1 MEIPDDAFLIT
12 PGNSTFLNSNYS
24 LEFRHSNFSI
34 LLKILRPQ
42 PSVRIFTGIVGS
54 AGPVGYSRK
63 NPKGGLR
70 HEIFRGF
77 KEILSGKS
85 KRQLK
90 KDWNFHG

>member
-42 PSVRIFTGIVGS
+42 PSVRIFTGIGWAQRVQW
-54 AGPVGYSRK
+54 AIQEK
-63 NPKGGLR
+63 IQKGG
-70 HEIFRGF
+70 
-77 KEILSGKS
+77 
-85 KRQLK
+85 
-90 KDWNFHG
+90 